1 MRELGLDDPQV
12 DDERTTTTSYAHGG
26 NALPLWIIDQPDTVT
41 ITDEN
46 GKFVAKTVAFYD
58 GDPLIGL
65 QGQIQN
71 RALKNRVIDYIDDK
85 QFVQTVRKRFD
96 AYGNA
101 VEALDPLGNV
111 RHIAYDPVF
120 ATFPISET
128 MVVGGGSPDLI
139 LQAEYDYGHKKFKD
153 EGEEIDE
160 PDLIWKAVENPQ
172 RIKGSPGDNGLI
184 QELHSHLLTQYE
196 QYLAEADR
204 ENDDGV
210 MSPLSDPTKPS
221 FDKDPLSDKE
231 PVDDGSHSP
240 MSTIVRQHAFK

>member
-1 MRELGLDDPQV
+1 M
-12 DDERTTTTSYAHGG
+12 ERKYQLSVTSDTTSINVQSVNSDEVARIAQLAGLVEPYKGTMTGAVSPAPADVAAPAVMPAADMSAEPLDITPVEPDAMGDINTMRK
-26 NALPLWIIDQPDTVT
+26 NAGMAPMSSPVVEPVTPADEPVDTIEPVDMAEPEAPESLDL
-41 ITDEN
+41 DE
-46 GKFVAKTVAFYD
+46 A
-58 GDPLIGL
+58 
-65 QGQIQN
+65 
-71 RALKNRVIDYIDDK
+71 
-85 QFVQTVRKRFD
+85 
-96 AYGNA
+96 
-101 VEALDPLGNV
+101 
-111 RHIAYDPVF
+111 
-120 ATFPISET
+120 
-128 MVVGGGSPDLI
+128 
-139 LQAEYDYGHKKFKD
+139 QAEYDYGHKKFKD

-204 ENDDGV
+204 ENDDGI

>member
-1 MRELGLDDPQV
+1 M
-12 DDERTTTTSYAHGG
+12 ERKYQLSVTSDTTSINVQSVNSDEVARIAQLAGLVEPYKGTMAGAITPAPADVAVPAAMSAVDIG
-26 NALPLWIIDQPDTVT
+26 AAPMDIAPMEPDAMGDINTMRKNAGMAPMPAPVAEPVAPPA
-41 ITDEN
+41 DEP
-46 GKFVAKTVAFYD
+46 VANDEPAD
-58 GDPLIGL
+58 MAEPE
-65 QGQIQN
+65 
-71 RALKNRVIDYIDDK
+71 ADDSLEL
-85 QFVQTVRKRFD
+85 D
-96 AYGNA
+96 
-101 VEALDPLGNV
+101 EA
-111 RHIAYDPVF
+111 
-120 ATFPISET
+120 
-128 MVVGGGSPDLI
+128 
-139 LQAEYDYGHKKFKD
+139 QAEYDYGHRKVKD